1 MTIRYLLDT
10 NILLRACDPA
20 SSSYALALEAIA
32 RLLAQGEECVITP
45 QVLIEFW
52 VVATR
57 PIAVNGLGWNAE
69 QTHTEVEQI
78 LDQFTLLEDNPQIFT
93 HWLNYVTSYKVMG
106 KRVHDARLIAVMLT
120 HRVTHLLT
128 FNIDDFTNT
137 VGIVVVHPQTV
148 IDSL

>member
-1 MTIRYLLDT
+1 MHYLLDT

-20 SSSYALALEAIA
+20 SSSYVLALEAIA

-52 VVATR
+52 AVATR

-93 HWLNYVTSYKVMG
+93 YWLSYVTTYKVMG
-106 KRVHDARLIAVMLT
+106 KRVHDARLIAVILT
-120 HRVTHLLT
+120 HGVTHLLT
-128 FNIDDFTNT
+128 FNTDDFTST
-137 VGIVVVHPQTV
+137 AGIVIVHPQTV
-148 IDSL
+148 IDSQ